1 MNIVLKIIKIL
12 DRLTEIIGKSVACFA
27 VIMVLVTCYVVI
39 SRYVLNT
46 GSVAM
51 QECVNYFNAILV
63 FASVGYT
70 LIYGPASA
78 RYKIW
83 LNLLGSI
90 LLLIPV
96 AVFILV
102 ASWDY
107 VMSSWAI
114 MEDSP
119 EANGLPFVYLLKS
132 IIPLMCILLLLQGF
146 AELLRNLSLLLSPDI
161 SILNIKEEESSAL

>member
-1 MNIVLKIIKIL
+1 M
-12 DRLTEIIGKSVACFA
+12 
-27 VIMVLVTCYVVI
+27 
-39 SRYVLNT
+39 
-46 GSVAM
+46 
-51 QECVNYFNAILV
+51 
-63 FASVGYT
+63 
-70 LIYGPASA
+70 
-78 RYKIW
+78 
-83 LNLLGSI
+83 
-90 LLLIPV
+90 LLIPV